1 MPLKKSDRRVLR
13 SLSSDELTAITQKA
27 EALIEKLRARKDTSK
42 GDIVCLILTKSEFNQ
57 LKPRR
62 VIFSNKPLRIVF
74 LMALEEAFGL
84 SEKDI
89 RLKMHT
95 RLKGTHSSNPVPVF
109 ERAQLIVRF
118 S

>member
-1 MPLKKSDRRVLR
+1 MALKKSDRRVLKK
-13 SLSSDELTAITQKA
+13 LSKAELDTVFRKV
-27 EALIEKLRARKDTSK
+27 EALIEKLRARKEAATGDT
-42 GDIVCLILTKSEFNQ
+42 VCLILTKGEFNQ

-62 VIFSNKPLRIVF
+62 IVFSNRPLRIVF

-84 SEKDI
+84 TEKDI

-95 RLKGTHSSNPVPVF
+95 RLSGDMANTPIPVF
-109 ERAQLIVRF
+109 ERGELIVRF